1 VYRAPVSSTDPK
13 ALFLRCA
20 EEIENKCKLLYVI
33 NMCNIVMLCLT
44 FYSECDIKVSNYK

>member
-1 VYRAPVSSTDPK
+1 MYRAPVSSTDPK